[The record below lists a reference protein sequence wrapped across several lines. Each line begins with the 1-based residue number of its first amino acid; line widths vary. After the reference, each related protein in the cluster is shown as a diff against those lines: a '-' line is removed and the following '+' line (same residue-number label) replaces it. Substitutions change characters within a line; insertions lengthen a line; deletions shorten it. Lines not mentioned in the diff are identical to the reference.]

1 MLGDVIDGDALEV
14 VNLAARE
21 DGRDDFVFLGGGEDE
36 FGIRWRLFKG
46 LEERV
51 ESVFA
56 QHVDLVDDIH
66 LVVADLWRDAHLV
79 NEAAD
84 VVNRIVGGGIE
95 FVDVERSVVV
105 ESAARFAFVA
115 GFEVFGWMQAVD
127 GLGHDAC
134 ASGLAHATRT
144 AKQEGLGQSVV
155 ADGVFQCV
163 GNRALT
169 HDGVE
174 SHWPVFSCG
183 YDKVFHFG
191 QIKVTKVRFFMII
204 S

>member
-21 DGRDDFVFLGGGEDE
+21 DGRDDFVFLGGSEDE

-66 LVVADLWRDAHLV
+66 LVVADLRWDAHLV

-84 VVNRIVGGGIE
+84 VVNRVVGCGIE
-95 FVDVERSVVV
+95 FVDVERGVVV
-105 ESAARFAFVA
+105 EGAARFAFVA
-115 GFEVFGWMQAVD
+115 GFKVFGWMQAVD
-127 GLGHDAC
+127 GLGHDAG
-134 ASGLAHATRT
+134 ASGLAHASRT
-144 AKQEGLGQSVV
+144 AKQKGLGQSVV
-155 ADGVFQCV
+155 ADGVFQGRCD
-163 GNRALT
+163 GLLT
-169 HDGVE
+169 HHGVK
-174 SHWPVFSCG
+174 SRWSILSCR
-183 YDKVFHFG
+183 YDEVFHFS